1 MDDVSLLENA
11 FLALKIFKDGLK
23 MVGLS
28 KYVKTGGVPSNP
40 IGGVFQNKNVPGQND
55 HSQQHK
61 WTLDNA
67 TLKIFRFQKVV
78 R

>member
-55 HSQQHK
+55 HFCLLCVIPNSTNGL
-61 WTLDNA
+61 WTM
-67 TLKIFRFQKVV
+67 
-78 R
+78 